1 MILEDYMLLSSTLAH
16 SIQQT
21 QEAMLRSHESSVV
34 RAEDGP
40 SLLRFQ
46 AHMIPGNCGARKLV
60 VGTRNLRSTSKLQ
73 DNPACLTSMHVST
86 GNAREEAVHR
96 CRLAPDRGPQLAC
109 TSELLRKRDD
119 LLEQILILQEINDSV
134 GLVVQD
140 LHHEICAEAAH
151 SAAPVPSLVPSQVL
165 PTRLCTTGGHEIAHA
180 DTCTHTSPA
189 AETTV
194 PCSAIECTG
203 KLSCAA
209 PPALCNSPPAVP
221 RRTYGPKKTPCRTTS
236 NAKAS
241 TAKALRFDG
250 QCGLFSLRE
259 LPVALALSSPRECAV
274 PAKLP
279 SAQRSSV
286 FGFVAVLWR
295 RCVFSGRDTHTTNSN
310 TRSS

>member
-1 MILEDYMLLSSTLAH
+1 
-16 SIQQT
+16 
-21 QEAMLRSHESSVV
+21 
-34 RAEDGP
+34 
-40 SLLRFQ
+40 
-46 AHMIPGNCGARKLV
+46 
-60 VGTRNLRSTSKLQ
+60 
-73 DNPACLTSMHVST
+73 VST
-86 GNAREEAVHR
+86 GNAREEALHHR

-151 SAAPVPSLVPSQVL
+151 SAAPVASLVTALVPSQVP
-165 PTRLCTTGGHEIAHA
+165 PTRLCTTGGREIAHA
-180 DTCTHTSPA
+180 DTPA

-203 KLSCAA
+203 KISCAA
-209 PPALCNSPPAVP
+209 PPALCDSPPAVP
-221 RRTYGPKKTPCRTTS
+221 RRTYGPKKTPCRTTF

-250 QCGLFSLRE
+250 QCGLLSLRE
-259 LPVALALSSPRECAV
+259 LPVALALSSPRECPV